1 MSKELADSS
10 GLAATANDGSRVATR
25 TKFYFGV
32 GAGGE
37 AASNW
42 IFHALGMIFYQ
53 QVLGLVKLHT
63 SIHCLVFPSSD
74 QSVLAIELY
83 HYFSLL
89 HLDAR
94 LKTCTFDFSRET
106 CETSYSL

>member
-10 GLAATANDGSRVATR
+10 GRAATAGDGLRVATR

-53 QVLGLVKLHT
+53 QVLGL
-63 SIHCLVFPSSD
+63 PAG
-74 QSVLAIELY
+74 LAGLAFFFGDIGRRNNRSPY
-83 HYFSLL
+83 
-89 HLDAR
+89 R
-94 LKTCTFDFSRET
+94 RDFRSF
-106 CETSYSL
+106 